1 MKSEF
6 SDLGLHPQLVQAVVE
21 RGYVE
26 PTPIQSGVIP
36 LLLAGRDVLGQA
48 QTGTGKTA
56 AFALPMLQ
64 ALVPGEPKVQ
74 GLVLAPTRELALQV
88 AGAIEAYGRHQ
99 DVRVLAVYGG
109 QPYPEQLRALRKGV
123 DVVVGTPGRVLDLV
137 QRGSLDLGQ
146 VGTVVLDE
154 ADEMFSMGFVDDME
168 AILATTPETRQT
180 ALFSATLPPE
190 IRGLA
195 DRYLRD
201 PHQVTIQGAQ
211 RTVAGLEQRYY
222 LVHPGDKLAALTRLL
237 EMETITSAIVFVRTR
252 ADTGELANAL
262 ASRGYAA
269 EAINGDLSQDMRER
283 VLERFRRGQVPV
295 LVATDV
301 AARGLD
307 IDNVSHVFNYDLP
320 MDEEVYVHRV
330 GRTGRAGRT
339 GVAISLVG
347 PKEQWYL
354 RRIEWYTKERIVQ
367 TPLPT
372 VEDIQR
378 HRDAQLMAK
387 MQVWL
392 RRGRG
397 VREREMVAEMT
408 EAGHELADIA
418 VAALKLVRAAEQHRS
433 IEVVTVVE
441 EGRAPEH
448 QQSRRQPGT
457 DSGRAALP
465 QQRGRAAHRD
475 RDSVSR
481 PRSGQRPGRG
491 MGAGGAHEKGMV
503 RLALSAG
510 RDQGVRPSDVVGA
523 IAAHAAI
530 PGHVLG
536 KISIEQARTL
546 VDVPEQH
553 VSRVL
558 AKSGSYRIRRH
569 IVTVEH
575 AS

>member
-1 MKSEF
+1 MTSEF
-6 SDLGLHPQLVQAVVE
+6 SDLGLHPQLVQAVID

-36 LLLAGRDVLGQA
+36 LLLAGRDILGQA

-64 ALVPGEPKVQ
+64 ALGPGGKQVQ

-88 AGAIEAYGRHQ
+88 AGALEAYGRHQ

-137 QRGSLDLGQ
+137 QRGALNLDE
-146 VGTVVLDE
+146 VAMAVLDE
-154 ADEMFSMGFVDDME
+154 ADEMFGMGFIDDME
-168 AILATTPETRQT
+168 AILAATPETRQT

-190 IRGLA
+190 IRSLA

-201 PHQVTIQGAQ
+201 PQQVTIQGAQ

-222 LVHPGDKLAALTRLL
+222 LVQPNDKLAALTRLL
-237 EMETITSAIVFVRTR
+237 EMEAITSAIVFVRTR
-252 ADTGELANAL
+252 ADTGEVANAL
-262 ASRGYAA
+262 AVRGYAA

-320 MDEEVYVHRV
+320 MDEEVYLHRV

-354 RRIEWYTKERIVQ
+354 RRIEWYTKQKIV
-367 TPLPT
+367 LASVPT

-378 HRDAQLMAK
+378 HRDTQLMEK

-392 RRGRG
+392 ARGRG
-397 VREREMVAEMT
+397 AREREMIAEMT
-408 EAGHELADIA
+408 EAGHELAEIA
-418 VAALKLVRAAEQHRS
+418 VAALKLVRATEQHRS
-433 IEVVTVVE
+433 IEPVSTVE
-441 EGRAPEH
+441 ESRPPE
-448 QQSRRQPGT
+448 QKQSRGRPGPDSTKVTLRQKPGRPERR
-457 DSGRAALP
+457 S
-465 QQRGRAAHRD
+465 RD
-475 RDSVSR
+475 GESR
-481 PRSGQRPGRG
+481 PVGVLRPGRS
-491 MGAGGAHEKGMV
+491 ARDGGAHEKGMV
-503 RLALSAG
+503 RLALNAG
-510 RDQGVRPSDVVGA
+510 RDHGVRPSDVVGA

-536 KISIEQARTL
+536 KISIEQARTF

-575 AS
+575 AG